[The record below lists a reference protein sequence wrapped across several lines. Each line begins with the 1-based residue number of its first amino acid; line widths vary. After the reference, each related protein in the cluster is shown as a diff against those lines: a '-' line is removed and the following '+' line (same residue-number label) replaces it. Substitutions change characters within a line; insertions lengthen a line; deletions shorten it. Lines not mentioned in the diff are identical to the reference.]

1 MKAPKLTD
9 LLKQYAWLTVV
20 MVLLGFLTNGLNL
33 FLPRVISDGIDIYS
47 NTNTISSF
55 VVWQFL
61 WLSIGTFVFAYLQ
74 SVAQTYT
81 SEKVAHDLRNKIIEK
96 ISKQDYMYIQ
106 KVTAG
111 KLLTNLTSDVDNIKG
126 FVGQAV
132 VTIIS
137 SIFLVLGAAVL
148 MLMLNWKLGLSVLV
162 TLPLITLTFALVFKK
177 LKPLF
182 TKSQEVIDWLNK
194 IINESIIGSA
204 IVRVLN
210 SKDHENTKFSSA
222 NQKASELGI
231 EQVNIF
237 ATTFPVIGFIANGAS
252 LIILLLGGHYIIT
265 GEMTVGNFTAFIAYL
280 GLIVFPLIMIGFLS
294 SSISSAAA
302 SYARVSGTLNSE
314 DKKDT
319 GTIKVQLVGD
329 IEIQDVNVSFGEK
342 NILKNINLKIPAG
355 SRTAILGPTAAG
367 KTHLMYLLIGI
378 LTPNTG
384 VVKYDNR
391 DIQSYDSESLH
402 EQVGLV
408 FQDSIMFNMS
418 LRENI
423 AFNKKVT
430 DADITKALQ
439 TAELAE
445 FVDSLP
451 GGLDAMV
458 MERGTSL
465 SGGQKQRIML
475 ARALALNPRVLLLD
489 DFTARVDNTTEH
501 KILKNVKE
509 NYPDVT
515 LVSVTQKISS
525 IEDFDQII
533 VLMEG
538 EILAVGKHEELMQ
551 KSPEYV
557 QIFDSQ
563 KSTNHYELQ
572 T

>member
-1 MKAPKLTD
+1 MKTPKLTD

-47 NTNTISSF
+47 NTNMISTF

-319 GTIKVQLVGD
+319 GTIKAQLVGD

-445 FVDSLP
+445 FVESLP
-451 GGLDAMV
+451 GGLDAMI

>member
-319 GTIKVQLVGD
+319 GTIKAQLVGD

>member
-1 MKAPKLTD
+1 MKTPKLTD
-9 LLKQYAWLTVV
+9 LLKQYVWLTVV

-47 NTNTISSF
+47 NTNTISTF

-314 DKKDT
+314 DRKDT
-319 GTIKVQLVGD
+319 GTIKAQLVGE

-342 NILKNINLKIPAG
+342 NILKNINLRIPAG

-445 FVDSLP
+445 FVESLP

-489 DFTARVDNTTEH
+489 DFTARVDNTTEN

>member
-1 MKAPKLTD
+1 M
-9 LLKQYAWLTVV
+9 VV
-20 MVLLGFLTNGLNL
+20 LGFLTNGLNL
-33 FLPRVISDGIDIYS
+33 FLPKVIASGIDIYQK
-47 NTNTISSF
+47 TNLISTST
-55 VVWQFL
+55 VWTFF
-61 WLSIGTFVFAYLQ
+61 WLSVGTFVFAYLQ

-81 SEKVAHDLRNKIIEK
+81 SEKVALDLRNKIVEK

-137 SIFLVLGAAVL
+137 SIFLVLGASVL
-148 MLMLNWKLGLSVLV
+148 MVMIDWKLGLSVLI
-162 TLPLITLTFALVFKK
+162 TLPLISLTFMLVFKK

-182 TKSQEVIDWLNK
+182 TRSQEVIDWLNK
-194 IINESIIGSA
+194 IINESILGSA

-210 SKDHENTKFSSA
+210 SKDLENTKFASA
-222 NQKASELGI
+222 NQKAADLGV

-252 LIILLLGGHYIIT
+252 LIILLLGGHFIIT

-319 GTIKVQLVGD
+319 GTIRAQLAGD
-329 IEIQDVNVSFGEK
+329 IEIENVNVSFGEK
-342 NILKNINLKIPAG
+342 NILKNINLKVKAG

-378 LTPNTG
+378 LAPNTG
-384 VVKYDNR
+384 VVKYDGK
-391 DIQSYDSESLH
+391 DINTYDSESIH

-408 FQDSIMFNMS
+408 FQDSIMFNLS

-439 TAELAE
+439 TAELSD
-445 FVDSLP
+445 FVESLP
-451 GGLDAMV
+451 GGLDTMV

-475 ARALALNPRVLLLD
+475 ARALALNPKVLLLD
-489 DFTARVDNTTEH
+489 DFTARVDNTTER
-501 KILKNVKE
+501 KILKNVRT

-525 IEDFDQII
+525 IEDFEQII

-538 EILAVGKHEELMQ
+538 EILATGTHAELMK
-551 KSPEYV
+551 KSTEYV

>member
-1 MKAPKLTD
+1 M
-9 LLKQYAWLTVV
+9 VV
-20 MVLLGFLTNGLNL
+20 LGFLTNGLNL
-33 FLPRVISDGIDIYS
+33 FLPKVIASGIDIYQK
-47 NTNTISSF
+47 TNLISTSTIWIF
-55 VVWQFL
+55 F
-61 WLSIGTFVFAYLQ
+61 WLSVGTFVFAYLQ

-81 SEKVAHDLRNKIIEK
+81 SEKVALDLRNKIIEK

-126 FVGQAV
+126 FVGQAI

-137 SIFLVLGAAVL
+137 SIFLVVGAAVL
-148 MLMLNWKLGLSVLV
+148 MIMIDWKLGLSVLV
-162 TLPLITLTFALVFKK
+162 TLPLISLTFMLVFKR

-194 IINESIIGSA
+194 IINESILGSA

-210 SKDHENTKFSSA
+210 SKDLENKKFASA
-222 NQKASELGI
+222 NQKAAELGI

-252 LIILLLGGHYIIT
+252 LIILLLGGHFIIT
-265 GEMTVGNFTAFIAYL
+265 GEMTVGNFTAFVAYL

-302 SYARVSGTLNSE
+302 SYARISGTLNSE
-314 DKKDT
+314 NKKDT
-319 GTIKVQLVGD
+319 GTVKAKLSGD
-329 IEIQDVNVSFGEK
+329 IEIENVNVNFGEK
-342 NILKNINLKIPAG
+342 SILKSINLKVRAG

-384 VVKYDNR
+384 VVKYDGR
-391 DIQSYDSESLH
+391 DIGTYDSESLH

-408 FQDSIMFNMS
+408 FQDSIMFNLS

-430 DADITKALQ
+430 EADIKKALD
-439 TAELAE
+439 TAELSE
-445 FVDSLP
+445 FVESLP

-475 ARALALNPRVLLLD
+475 ARALALNPKVLLLD

-501 KILKNVKE
+501 KILKNVRT

-538 EILAVGKHEELMQ
+538 EILATGTHKELMA
-551 KSPEYV
+551 KSTEYV